1 MNKDDN
7 KLVFLFDD
15 KKNEQNKKEL
25 DEMLIVRKAI
35 IKAMKNIESEVS
47 PHNIIKVLGFYLCE
61 ITFKHCPDPF
71 VATNLL
77 LQILVNQTEA
87 ESLKIIKREHE

>member
-1 MNKDDN
+1 MSE
-7 KLVFLFDD
+7 
-15 KKNEQNKKEL
+15 KNNLWEKGSKHYHNYK
-25 DEMLIVRKAI
+25 MFIIRKAI

-77 LQILVNQTEA
+77 LQIVVNKTEE
-87 ESLKIIKREHE
+87 ESLKIIKRDV

>member
-25 DEMLIVRKAI
+25 DEMFIVRKAI
-35 IKAMKNIESEVS
+35 IKAMKNIESQVS
-47 PHNIIKVLGFYLCE
+47 PHNIIKVLGFYLCA
-61 ITFKHCPDPF
+61 ITFKNCPDPF

>member
-7 KLVFLFDD
+7 KLVFLFDN
-15 KKNEQNKKEL
+15 KKNEENKKEL
-25 DEMLIVRKAI
+25 DEMFIVRKAI
-35 IKAMKNIESEVS
+35 LKAMKNIESEVS
-47 PHNIIKVLGFYLCE
+47 PHNIIKVLGLYLCE

-77 LQILVNQTEA
+77 LQIVVNKTEE

>member
-7 KLVFLFDD
+7 KLVYLFND
-15 KKNEQNKKEL
+15 KKNEENKKEL
-25 DEMLIVRKAI
+25 DEMFIVRKAI
-35 IKAMKNIESEVS
+35 IKAMKDIESQVS

-61 ITFKHCPDPF
+61 ITFKHSPDPF

-77 LQILVNQTEA
+77 LQILVNKTEE
-87 ESLKIIKREHE
+87 ESLKIINREK

>member
-7 KLVFLFDD
+7 KLVYLFDN
-15 KKNEQNKKEL
+15 KKNEENKKEL
-25 DEMLIVRKAI
+25 DEMFIIRKAI

-87 ESLKIIKREHE
+87 ESLKIIKRDV

>member
-25 DEMLIVRKAI
+25 DEMFIVRKAI
-35 IKAMKNIESEVS
+35 IKAMKNIESQVS

-77 LQILVNQTEA
+77 LQIVVHKTE
-87 ESLKIIKREHE
+87 EVSLKIIKRKHE

>member
-7 KLVFLFDD
+7 KLVYLFNN
-15 KKNEQNKKEL
+15 KKNEENKKEL

-35 IKAMKNIESEVS
+35 IKAMKNIESEVL

-61 ITFKHCPDPF
+61 KTFKICPDPF

-77 LQILVNQTEA
+77 LQILVNKTEE
-87 ESLKIIKREHE
+87 ESLKIIKRGT

>member
-7 KLVFLFDD
+7 KLVYLFNN
-15 KKNEQNKKEL
+15 KKNEENKKEL

-47 PHNIIKVLGFYLCE
+47 PHNIIKVLWFYLCE
-61 ITFKHCPDPF
+61 KTFKICPDPF

-77 LQILVNQTEA
+77 LQILVNKTEE
-87 ESLKIIKREHE
+87 ESLKIIKRDT

>member
-7 KLVFLFDD
+7 KLVYLFND
-15 KKNEQNKKEL
+15 KKNEENKKEL
-25 DEMLIVRKAI
+25 DEMFNVRKAI
-35 IKAMKNIESEVS
+35 IKAMKDIESQVS

-61 ITFKHCPDPF
+61 ITFKHSPDPF

-77 LQILVNQTEA
+77 LQILVNKTEE
-87 ESLKIIKREHE
+87 ESLKIINREK

>member
-15 KKNEQNKKEL
+15 KKNEENKKEL
-25 DEMLIVRKAI
+25 DQMLSVRKAI
-35 IKAMKNIESEVS
+35 IKAMKNIESQVS

-61 ITFKHCPDPF
+61 INFKNCQDHF

-87 ESLKIIKREHE
+87 ESLKIMKRDV

>member
-25 DEMLIVRKAI
+25 DEMFIVRKAI

-61 ITFKHCPDPF
+61 KTFKICPDPF

-77 LQILVNQTEA
+77 LQILVNKTEE
-87 ESLKIIKREHE
+87 ESLKIIKRDT

>member
-25 DEMLIVRKAI
+25 DEMFIVRKAI
-35 IKAMKNIESEVS
+35 IKAMKNIESQVS

-77 LQILVNQTEA
+77 LQIVVNKTEE
-87 ESLKIIKREHE
+87 ESMKIIKREHE

>member
-25 DEMLIVRKAI
+25 DEMFIVRKAI
-35 IKAMKNIESEVS
+35 IKAMKNIESQVS

-77 LQILVNQTEA
+77 LQIVVNKTEE
-87 ESLKIIKREHE
+87 ESLKIIKRKHE

>member
-35 IKAMKNIESEVS
+35 IKAMKNIESQVS

-61 ITFKHCPDPF
+61 ITFKNCPDPF

-87 ESLKIIKREHE
+87 ESLKIIKRDV

>member
-7 KLVFLFDD
+7 KLVYLFNN
-15 KKNEQNKKEL
+15 KKNEENKKEL

-47 PHNIIKVLGFYLCE
+47 PHNMIKVLGFYFCE
-61 ITFKHCPDPF
+61 QTFKHCPDPF

-77 LQILVNQTEA
+77 LQIVVNKTEE
-87 ESLKIIKREHE
+87 ESMKIIKRDV

>member
-25 DEMLIVRKAI
+25 DEMFIVRKAI
-35 IKAMKNIESEVS
+35 IKAMKNIASQVS

-77 LQILVNQTEA
+77 LQIVVNKTEE
-87 ESLKIIKREHE
+87 ESLKIIKRKHE